1 MELDITM
8 ISSILTISLGLDELQ
23 SITSRIKS
31 ISGLGTQVK
40 SVLSGMTFSNEAATS
55 VNLSGLKVDLSSGLN
70 LFLVLLQVL
79 YVFPLCYQTLILTG
93 FTILRLGSRHSQGFV
108 VHDGLERPSLTAP
121 STRNSNAAT

>member
-40 SVLSGMTFSNEAATS
+40 SVLSGMTFSNAAATS
-55 VNLSGLKVDLSSGLN
+55 VNLSGLKVDLSSGLKI
-70 LFLVLLQVL
+70 FLWCCYKSSTFFPSVTKVLTSYL
-79 YVFPLCYQTLILTG
+79 
-93 FTILRLGSRHSQGFV
+93 
-108 VHDGLERPSLTAP
+108 
-121 STRNSNAAT
+121 